1 MVIVLE
7 GKRLMKPFEDL
18 IEIPMFKELSD
29 KIYDTASNMDTYS
42 DKVLKMYKM
51 NLTEKMC
58 VWNIIE
64 AQSWRKAADKIHSP
78 LQKETLKELVKQL
91 DEFKN
96 KVDDYNMANQ
106 MFEGM

>member
-1 MVIVLE
+1 
-7 GKRLMKPFEDL
+7 MKPFEDL

-29 KIYDTASNMDTYS
+29 KIYDTASNMNTYG
-42 DKVLKMYKM
+42 DKVLERYKRNM
-51 NLTEKMC
+51 TEKMC

-91 DEFKN
+91 NEFKN
-96 KVDDYNMANQ
+96 KMDEYVIAMDY
-106 MFEGM
+106 E